1 MYRLIPDNNSD
12 LVIEGFLKSNSKK
25 KLIIVGDVPYNDNY
39 AGKVKSKSSKKII
52 FTGYINSQKTLSFL
66 YKNSY
71 AYIHGHEFGGTNP
84 TMINALD
91 INCEIL
97 ALDTP
102 FNREMLQNKYSIFFK
117 KNQGSVSKSINYFEK
132 NLIDII
138 KKNRNY
144 ELPKK
149 YNWDY
154 ITNQYIEVF
163 KELI

>member
-1 MYRLIPDNNSD
+1 
-12 LVIEGFLKSNSKK
+12 
-25 KLIIVGDVPYNDNY
+25 
-39 AGKVKSKSSKKII
+39 
-52 FTGYINSQKTLSFL
+52 
-66 YKNSY
+66 
-71 AYIHGHEFGGTNP
+71 
-84 TMINALD
+84 
-91 INCEIL
+91 
-97 ALDTP
+97 
-102 FNREMLQNKYSIFFK
+102 MLQNKYSIFFK